1 MKILRE
7 RDVYLNV
14 QMFVQR
20 APKEPKI
27 LKAIG
32 PEFWRPNLLL
42 PTVYFAYP

>member
-20 APKEPKI
+20 AQKEPKI
-27 LKAIG
+27 LKAIE